1 MYKVK
6 RILVIGC
13 ILLLTGCF
21 WGCQNPQL
29 GMHNVKNVENM
40 LENLKNYEANLSI
53 TFTKNKDKSNIK
65 MKQVWREDGTY
76 ETTVLEPERLK
87 GYCTTYDGNTISQYN
102 PTNQETIQTKVSPVL
117 NQLLFG
123 TFVTQYNENKVG
135 AVDSA
140 ITLTIPGRFK
150 YMASEKV
157 WFDEQTKYPVKIE
170 IYDTEGNLT
179 IELVFES
186 FKYNIVK

>member
-1 MYKVK
+1 M
-6 RILVIGC
+6 IGC